1 MDRNTARCASLIS
14 ISACLAAVFLKA
26 CVLIHYTAS
35 PCLPLC
41 LCYSLPAEWG
51 SSTAVLATS
60 LKQLYLHRMQLTGE
74 IPYSWY
80 GQLPAVT
87 QFTVW
92 GNKLC
97 GQYSPQYTSGI
108 TRLCLD
114 SSMTQL
120 GEKHAPGA
128 DRVLAFLHD
137 SHCGVA

>member
-1 MDRNTARCASLIS
+1 
-14 ISACLAAVFLKA
+14 
-26 CVLIHYTAS
+26 
-35 PCLPLC
+35 
-41 LCYSLPAEWG
+41 
-51 SSTAVLATS
+51 
-60 LKQLYLHRMQLTGE
+60 
-74 IPYSWY
+74 
-80 GQLPAVT
+80 VT

-137 SHCGVA
+137 SHCDVA